1 MSHRTGTGAIINS
14 AVALMPP
21 TVATISAKKAAS
33 RHLVGVRVAA
43 PMVSPTSQPSA
54 AHGSSS
60 TEVRER

>member
-1 MSHRTGTGAIINS
+1 MSHRTGTGAIIKS

-33 RHLVGVRVAA
+33 RHLVRVAA